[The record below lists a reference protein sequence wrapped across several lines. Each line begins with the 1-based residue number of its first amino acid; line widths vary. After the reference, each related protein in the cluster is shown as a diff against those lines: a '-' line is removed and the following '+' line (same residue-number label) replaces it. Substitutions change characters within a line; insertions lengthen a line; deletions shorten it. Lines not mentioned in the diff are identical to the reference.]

1 MNAIK
6 GIEEISDTQRTSRVY
21 LLGMKNDT
29 VEATERL
36 IRVCAERRGK
46 AVELRVHYEKV
57 CVNGC
62 DSFRV
67 FSVEDVSFGTSTD

>member
-36 IRVCAERRGK
+36 IRVCAERREIC
-46 AVELRVHYEKV
+46 AR
-57 CVNGC
+57 
-62 DSFRV
+62 S
-67 FSVEDVSFGTSTD
+67 ED